1 MCSLSRSA
9 CSSSGSRSRTRVV
22 AVISCVVEHG
32 LVSYAVV
39 VQWCRISS
47 NLCSSSSSRSSSTGS
62 KRSSNRKS
70 SSSMQ

>member
-1 MCSLSRSA
+1 MCSISRSA
-9 CSSSGSRSRTRVV
+9 CSSSGSRSRTRLV

-32 LVSYAVV
+32 LVSYAVA
-39 VQWCRISS
+39 VQWFRISS
-47 NLCSSSSSRSSSTGS
+47 NLCSSSSSRSSSS

>member
-1 MCSLSRSA
+1 MCSISRSA
-9 CSSSGSRSRTRVV
+9 CSSSGSRSRTRLV

-32 LVSYAVV
+32 LVSYAVA
-39 VQWCRISS
+39 VQWFRISS
-47 NLCSSSSSRSSSTGS
+47 NLCSSSSSSRSSSSS